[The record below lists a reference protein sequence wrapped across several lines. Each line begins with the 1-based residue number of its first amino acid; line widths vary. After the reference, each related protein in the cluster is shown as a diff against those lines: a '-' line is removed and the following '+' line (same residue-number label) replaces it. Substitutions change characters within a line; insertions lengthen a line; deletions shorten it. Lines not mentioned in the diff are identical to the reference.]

1 MLAGLI
7 LAFVATIFQSTSYI
21 FSRSFLIKHKR
32 GPFAL
37 LIISQCVM
45 GIVSLFILPF
55 CLPKNQQMLLVLLP
69 YILFAI
75 LAYIFGQFCFFN
87 ALKHT
92 EASKVSGMLG
102 FKIVFLALISIL
114 FMNQH
119 FSLLQ
124 WGAVL
129 MAVIATL
136 IFASSDKLD
145 LNFKENLPVM
155 GWVIATCLGY
165 ASCDII
171 SAAGIRLLMQE
182 ASPIRATLFVVGS
195 EYMILGIASVYSLP
209 QILKDDR
216 ALLKDAIVY
225 SLTWYTGVLFL
236 FLSFAFINVV
246 LANIIQSTRGL
257 TSIGIALIVTK
268 LGHTHLESKMTT
280 STLVKRTAVAFL
292 MAFSVI
298 FYVLGK

>member
-1 MLAGLI
+1 MLTGLI
-7 LAFVATIFQSTSYI
+7 LAFVGTIFHSTSYI

-37 LIISQCVM
+37 LIISQCVI

-55 CLPKNQQMLLVLLP
+55 CLPKSHQMLLILLP

-92 EASKVSGMLG
+92 EASKISGMLG
-102 FKIVFLALISIL
+102 LKVVFLALISVL

-119 FSLLQ
+119 FTILQ
-124 WGAVL
+124 WAAVL

-136 IFASSDKLD
+136 IFASSDQLD
-145 LNFKENLPVM
+145 WNFKENLSVV
-155 GWVIATCLGY
+155 GWIIATCLGY

-171 SAAGIRLLMQE
+171 SVLGIRHLMQE
-182 ASPIRATLFVVGS
+182 MSPVRATLFVVGS
-195 EYMILGIASVYSLP
+195 EYMIVGIGSIYALP
-209 QILKDDR
+209 KILKNDR
-216 ALLKDAIVY
+216 ALFKDAIVY
-225 SLTWYTGVLFL
+225 GLTWYTGTILL
-236 FLSFAFINVV
+236 FLSFTFINIV

-268 LGHTHLESKMTT
+268 LGHTHLEAKMTR
-280 STLVKRTAVAFL
+280 STLTKRIVVAVL
-292 MAFSVI
+292 MAFAVI
-298 FYVLGK
+298 FYVIGK